1 MAFQSNSAVELA
13 AGKAAARG
21 IRRNAFINK
30 AFLKEVF
37 DKAEFVFAFISLFFF
52 TDAITMV
59 VLTQGVSEG
68 EVLPFSILDNM
79 PTDRPV
85 DWDSSATVISCWRRK
100 ARTSRPIATSSAF
113 SRSPSRVRCGS

>member
-68 EVLPFSILDNM
+68 EVFSYDTMNFA
-79 PTDRPV
+79 PV
-85 DWDSSATVISCWRRK
+85 QLYYLNN
-100 ARTSRPIATSSAF
+100 
-113 SRSPSRVRCGS
+113 